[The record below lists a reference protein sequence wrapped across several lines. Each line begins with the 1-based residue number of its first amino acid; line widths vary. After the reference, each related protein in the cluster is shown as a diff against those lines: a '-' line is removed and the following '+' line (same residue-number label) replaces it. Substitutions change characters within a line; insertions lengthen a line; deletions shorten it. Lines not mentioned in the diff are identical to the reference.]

1 MCSIPADAAS
11 PPEAALAETRAAE
24 RIAAI
29 GQAIDD
35 LAVKTAPEVL
45 RETGSLE
52 DTGPL
57 VARVAELW
65 AQLTELDPEVAKRLA
80 GYQQL
85 WPPPRL

>member
-1 MCSIPADAAS
+1 MCSIPADAA
-11 PPEAALAETRAAE
+11 PPAEAAPARTQAAE

-35 LAVKTAPEVL
+35 LAVTTGPEVL
-45 RETGSLE
+45 RQTGPLE

-65 AQLTELDPEVAKRLA
+65 AQLTELDPEIAKRLA

-85 WPPPRL
+85 